1 MNGPDILVRSLA
13 LATISD
19 KFGNKWQYHPQS
31 DRHSK
36 IGSWGILFDL
46 LNESP
51 LMRQHVEGGKVIFG
65 VNHQMSDFKTMRK
78 KNLDL
83 VIARPGTASGG
94 RRRTDF
100 ASLAP
105 QYGIVLTAEQASLLK
120 QLPKLEGGPVGSVLL
135 ALEAK
140 ASMTEHTKARPRLYD
155 ELNSSHM
162 TIHGAAEQAIAAGL
176 VMINASASFIS
187 PGRNKRNLAK
197 SRPAVTSHKQPEAA
211 AGVIAKIREM
221 HRRTRPQDEGFDA
234 IGIVV
239 IDAKND
245 GSPIQLVTLPPA
257 PTSADDYHYDQM
269 IRRIRQKYE
278 VIFANI

>member
-1 MNGPDILVRSLA
+1 MNGPDILVRSLSVA
-13 LATISD
+13 KIAD
-19 KFGNKWQYHPQS
+19 EFGNVWQYHPQS

-36 IGSWGILFDL
+36 IGSWGIMFDL

-51 LMRQHVEGGKVIFG
+51 LLRRHVEEGKVIFG

-83 VIARPGTASGG
+83 VIARPGTKSGG
-94 RRRTDF
+94 RLRTDF

-105 QYGIVLTAEQASLLK
+105 QYGIVLTAAQSALLK
-120 QLPKLEGGPVGSVLL
+120 QLPKLEGGPVGSVLI

-140 ASMTEHTKARPRLYD
+140 ACMTEHTKARPRLYD
-155 ELNSSHM
+155 ELNSSHL
-162 TIHGAAEQAIAAGL
+162 TIHGASEQAIAAGL
-176 VMINASASFIS
+176 VMINASGSFIS
-187 PGRNKRNLAK
+187 PGRNKTKLPVSKRK
-197 SRPAVTSHKQPEAA
+197 VTLHKQPDAA
-211 AGVIAKIREM
+211 LGVIAKIREM

-245 GSPIQLVTLPPA
+245 GSPIQLLAEPPA
-257 PTSADDYHYDQM
+257 PVSEDDYHYDQM